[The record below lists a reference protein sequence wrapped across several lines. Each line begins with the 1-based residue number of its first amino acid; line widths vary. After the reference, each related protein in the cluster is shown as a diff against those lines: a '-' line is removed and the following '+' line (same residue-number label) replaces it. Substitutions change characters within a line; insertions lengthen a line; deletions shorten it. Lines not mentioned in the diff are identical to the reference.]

1 MKKPET
7 KPKSS
12 FKTHI
17 ILLILAY
24 ISFITY
30 LVFEIKNITN
40 ITDNI
45 SEILGLLFIFILLI
59 SFTIM
64 KNKSKKNSPGFINIG
79 SILIIGYCIINILLV
94 TKVINLPKDE
104 FVPNFYNQSILEVD
118 KWKKKN
124 NIIVNE
130 LHEYSDTI
138 KKDYIISQDV
148 VAPTLTKDTKEITI
162 TISLGPDLE
171 KEVIVPNF
179 IGLKYEDV
187 LKYIENNHLSNVKI
201 EYVKSEKEEDTV
213 ISQSKSGT
221 LKRNSEIIITFA
233 KSSDDLGDIAVID
246 LTNKTKLY
254 AVSWLEKYGFKV
266 EIKEEH
272 SDTIPAGYVINQS
285 IKDETIDPKENT
297 VTLTISKGKIVIA
310 PDLTLMSPDEIN
322 KWAVENLIKIS
333 YKEEY
338 NDEVKLGKVI
348 SSSVNKDDLIDREKT
363 VIITISKGKLEMI
376 KITNINEFTNWAET
390 NNVKY
395 GINYENSDTVKKD
408 DIIKTSHKTGDVIK
422 KDDTVVI
429 TISRG
434 KVISVPNFVGMTKAN
449 ISSKCSSINLSCS
462 FKYGGLSE
470 TVKKDIATSQSKSSG
485 TKVSEGTGITI
496 TLSSGIQEKVNV
508 PSFIGKTKSQ
518 VTSSCNSIGIKCT
531 FKEVY
536 NDKSA
541 GTCIKQSA
549 TGKVNK
555 SSTVTITIS
564 KGKCRIVVQPD
575 WLSQNPEVTK
585 SNLKKKLESACP
597 GVSFKYSFTK
607 ANSGIGYLSPNSDI
621 KVGEK
626 YLVQDK
632 TYNVIINS
640 N

>member
-1 MKKPET
+1 MKKAET

-24 ISFITY
+24 ISFIVY

-40 ITDNI
+40 ISDNI

-59 SFTIM
+59 SFTVM
-64 KNKSKKNSPGFINIG
+64 KNKSKKNSNGIINIG
-79 SILIIGYCIINILLV
+79 SILIIGYCIINILLL

-104 FVPNFYNQSILEVD
+104 FVPSFYNQSILEVN
-118 KWKKKN
+118 KWQKAN
-124 NIIVNE
+124 NITVNE
-130 LHEYSDTI
+130 LYEYSDVI
-138 KKDYIISQDV
+138 KKDNIISQDI
-148 VAPTLTKDTKEITI
+148 VAPTLTKDIKELTI
-162 TISLGPDLE
+162 TVSLGPNLE

-187 LKYIENNHLSNVKI
+187 LKYIEDNHLSNVKI
-201 EYVKSEKEEDTV
+201 EYVKSEKEPDVV

-221 LKRNSEIIITFA
+221 LKRNNEIIITFS
-233 KSSDDLGDIAVID
+233 KSSEELGDIAVID

-254 AVSWLEKYGFKV
+254 AISWLEKYGFKV
-266 EIKEEH
+266 EIKEEY
-272 SDTIPAGYVINQS
+272 SDTIFDGYVISQS
-285 IKDETIDPKENT
+285 IKNETIDPNDNT
-297 VTLTISKGKIVIA
+297 VTLTISKGKRVIA
-310 PDLTLMSPDEIN
+310 PDFVSMTTNEIN
-322 KWAVENLIKIS
+322 KWAIENMVKIS

-348 SSSVNKDDLIDREKT
+348 SSSINKDELIDRDKT
-363 VIITISKGKLEMI
+363 VIISISKGKLEMI
-376 KITNINEFTNWAET
+376 KLTNINTFTNWAET
-390 NNVKY
+390 NNIRY
-395 GINYENSDTVKKD
+395 AINYENSDTVKKD
-408 DIIKTSHKTGDVIK
+408 DIIKCSHNTGDVIK
-422 KDDTVVI
+422 NDDTVVI

-434 KVISVPNFVGMTKAN
+434 KVVTIPNFVKMAKSDIA
-449 ISSKCSSINLSCS
+449 SKCSSINLSCS
-462 FKYGGLSE
+462 FKYVGLTES
-470 TVKKDIATSQSKSSG
+470 TKKDIAISQSKASG

-496 TLSSGIQEKVNV
+496 NLSSGIQEKVNV

-518 VTSSCNSIGIKCT
+518 ITSSCNSIGIKCT

-541 GTCIKQSA
+541 GTCIKQSV

-555 SSTVTITIS
+555 GSSVTITLS
-564 KGKCRIVVQPD
+564 KGACRIVVQGE

-585 SNLKKKLESACP
+585 SNLKNKLESACP
-597 GVSFKYSFTK
+597 GISFKYSFVK
-607 ANSGIGYLSPNSDI
+607 VNSGIGYLSPTSDI

-626 YLVQDK
+626 YLVQDR